1 MKKILTAAFCAAM
14 ASPALAQG
22 WPTGYEG
29 VMLQGF
35 YWDSYSD
42 SQWKNLEKQAPEL
55 GSYFSLLWVPQSGK
69 CLEKHNVMGYTPYYY
84 FDQNSSFGS
93 EAELRSMI
101 RAMRQN
107 GVGVL
112 ADVVINH
119 HNTSGW
125 FSFPKE
131 EYRGTTYQLQS
142 SDITSDDDQGKNGSR
157 STKAGHLARQ
167 PQGRGRRLGWHAR
180 PRPPKSQRATGDQGL
195 RAVPRGGPR
204 L

>member
-69 CLEKHNVMGYTPYYY
+69 CLEEHNVMGYTPYYY

-101 RAMRQN
+101 RAMHQN

-112 ADVVINH
+112 ADVVVNH

-142 SDITSDDDQGKNGSR
+142 SDITADDDQGKRQPKHKGRASR
-157 STKAGHLARQ
+157 SAATRTRVKTGMACATSTTK
-167 PQGRGRRLGWHAR
+167 
-180 PRPPKSQRATGDQGL
+180 
-195 RAVPRGGPR
+195 VPTSNG
-204 L
+204 